1 MSVKR
6 NTTPMLLV
14 KVHMPFEKVR
24 RIEFL
29 FKKRKMDKYPELLR
43 KVYDITTGEIPV
55 KEGEDTGESFT
66 VLCQLTAEETMRLPE
81 GVVYMDTRP
90 VLYDGTIPNTEI
102 VEISVTPTLFGEVN
116 EDD

>member
-29 FKKRKMDKYPELLR
+29 FKKRKMDKFPELLR
-43 KVYDITTGEIPV
+43 KVYDADKGEIPIR
-55 KEGEDTGESFT
+55 EGEDTEESFT
-66 VLCQLTAEETMRLPE
+66 VLCQLTAEETLRFPE